1 MRDPGRD
8 PVRGG
13 VLVARYGAGVY
24 VYTGISFFRAIPAGV
39 PGALRLLLNFV
50 DLDPHVLQ

>member
-39 PGALRLLLNFV
+39 PGALRLLLNLV